1 VRVLG
6 DDRGA
11 VTVEAALALCSV
23 VAVMVMVIA
32 AVSAASAHL
41 RCLDAAREAA
51 RLVSRG
57 EPQRA
62 QEIATAVAPRG
73 ATVDVRVSGDEVD
86 VRVIAAAVPG
96 IPGLSLVGVA
106 VAVMEPAAFLSAGAP
121 PDSMEPLSEGSATNG
136 SATNGSATNGSVTD
150 GSAQA
155 DSPADPS
162 VDATA
167 DPPADAPVDPSVDPP

>member
-1 VRVLG
+1 MIG

-11 VTVEAALALCSV
+11 VTVEAALALCSL

-62 QEIATAVAPRG
+62 REIADAVAPRG
-73 ATVDVRVSGDEVD
+73 STVDVTVTGDEVH
-86 VRVIAAAVPG
+86 VRVTASAVPG
-96 IPGLSLVGVA
+96 VPGLSLVGVA
-106 VAVMEPAAFLSAGAP
+106 VAVMEPAAFLSAG
-121 PDSMEPLSEGSATNG
+121 
-136 SATNGSATNGSVTD
+136 
-150 GSAQA
+150 
-155 DSPADPS
+155 
-162 VDATA
+162 
-167 DPPADAPVDPSVDPP
+167 DPPAAVPGG